1 VPSPEIALSH
11 TPELRSPL
19 LRIDDARSAPRI
31 DAAAARLV
39 GALEESFRRSS
50 VLDDELR
57 DAARAYVGRLRRDG
71 LPPERVLTA
80 VKDLIGKAETTRTN
94 RDSRVTLVRR
104 VITLCIE
111 EYYRVGA
118 DDRLAVDQ

>member
-1 VPSPEIALSH
+1 MSH
-11 TPELRSPL
+11 TPELWSPL
-19 LRIDDARSAPRI
+19 LPVVDARSATRI

-57 DAARAYVGRLRRDG
+57 DAARAYVGRLRGDG

-80 VKDLIGKAETTRTN
+80 VKGLISRAETTRTN
-94 RDSRVTLVRR
+94 RDSRVTLARH

-118 DDRLAVDQ
+118 DDRLAVDR